1 LNDVAKRKNQT
12 ILDMTSSLLRAKK
25 LPKQYQ
31 AEAVSRAICLLNR
44 FPTKSLQ
51 AITSE
56 EA

>member
-1 LNDVAKRKNQT
+1 
-12 ILDMTSSLLRAKK
+12 MTSSLLRAKK

-31 AEAVSRAICLLNR
+31 DEAVSRAICLLNR
-44 FPTKSLQ
+44 CPIKSLQ